1 MEPSLIPAKS
11 KLNGLALRSMSA
23 AVILV
28 IAVVPLYLGA
38 QYFNLFLAA
47 IALLSGME
55 WARIS
60 GDDKKWGGALLA
72 FTVLG
77 AFSLSQFHGE
87 YLALAF
93 LVLAACFC
101 AATMVARKKSAGGL
115 LVLIGAGY
123 LSLGLYSAATIRH
136 HPAGMSY
143 FFLLVAM
150 VIATDTG
157 AYFSGKNIGGPKL
170 APTISPNKTWAG
182 LVGGMAASGAIG
194 ALFGYVYDAGI
205 LLYCG
210 LGLTV
215 AVIAQL
221 GDLLESWMK
230 RRVGLKDSSNLI
242 PGHGGV
248 LDRIDGFLAATPAFM
263 LYLLFIRDGGL
274 S

>member
-87 YLALAF
+87 FLALAF
-93 LVLAACFC
+93 LAPAACFC
-101 AATMVARKKSAGGL
+101 AATMIARQKRTGAG

-136 HPAGMSY
+136 HADGMTY

-182 LVGGMAASGAIG
+182 LIGGMAAAGMIG
-194 ALFGYVYDAGI
+194 AVFGYVYGAGI

-210 LGLTV
+210 LGLLV
-215 AVIAQL
+215 AVIAQI
-221 GDLLESWMK
+221 GDLMESWMK